1 MVDHHRAL
9 PGKANEEEAAGG
21 MSNEVVRCEGCR
33 TPIAVGRIEAGALTI
48 KCKRCG
54 YKTLVMPQK
63 VCAVRL

>member
-1 MVDHHRAL
+1 
-9 PGKANEEEAAGG
+9 